1 MPLGDVWSGVC
12 RSGAAPFS
20 PDDFTVTELC
30 NMGYARGKCS
40 RFPEEGAPD
49 AARFMIALDEHQLI
63 RIQYAVER
71 DHHPHAHGMLEYTRT
86 GGALAGSTVDALLES
101 QALAYVASYLRRRPA
116 AD

>member
-40 RFPEEGAPD
+40 RFPEEGTPD

-86 GGALAGSTVDALLES
+86 GSALAGSTVDALLES
-101 QALAYVASYLRRRPA
+101 QALAYVASYLRRRPP

>member
-1 MPLGDVWSGVC
+1 
-12 RSGAAPFS
+12 
-20 PDDFTVTELC
+20 
-30 NMGYARGKCS
+30 MGYARGRCS
-40 RFPEEGAPD
+40 RFPEDGTPD